1 MITTVPAPERD
12 LRHFTRAIPE
22 PVPEPA
28 RRADDTE
35 RSERRAM
42 TSDDTEAD
50 DDASVIARSRQEP
63 SLFAVIFD
71 RHARH
76 IHRYLVRRLGATAA
90 DDVLADT
97 FLIAFGKR
105 AKFDLSRPDARP
117 WLYGIATN
125 LVSRQWRA
133 EGREL
138 KLRLAA
144 GPPAVDNG
152 HADRV
157 ADRVSAQAL
166 GADLDRALATLRARE
181 RDVLLLIAA
190 EGLGYQEVAEA
201 LGIPVGTVKSRLSRA
216 RTRVRAELGA
226 LDLDLAK
233 ETSRHG

>member
-1 MITTVPAPERD
+1 MTPE
-12 LRHFTRAIPE
+12 
-22 PVPEPA
+22 
-28 RRADDTE
+28 
-35 RSERRAM
+35 
-42 TSDDTEAD
+42 DTEAD

-76 IHRYLVRRLGATAA
+76 IHRYLVRRLGPAAA

-105 AKFDLSRPDARP
+105 AKFDLARPDARP

-125 LVSRQWRA
+125 LVSRRWRA
-133 EGREL
+133 EVREL
-138 KLRLAA
+138 KLRLAV
-144 GPPAVDNG
+144 GPPAVVDG

-166 GADLDRALATLRARE
+166 GPDLDRALAALRPRE

-201 LGIPVGTVKSRLSRA
+201 LGIPVGTVKSRLNRA

-226 LDLDLAK
+226 LDLTK
-233 ETSRHG
+233 ETFSHG